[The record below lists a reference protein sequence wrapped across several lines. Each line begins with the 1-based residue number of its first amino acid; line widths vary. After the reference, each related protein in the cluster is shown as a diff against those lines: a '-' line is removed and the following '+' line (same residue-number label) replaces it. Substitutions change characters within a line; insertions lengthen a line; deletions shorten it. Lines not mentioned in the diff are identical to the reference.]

1 MTTKALRSLFPAFH
15 SDVKTMV
22 FVDGENLAIR
32 YGDELKNKSAS
43 AISEVAYDPNVYV
56 WSGRFYNP
64 LHLQAKTIRTHYYTS
79 VQGDQMRIDK
89 VIDDLRK
96 VNIEHP
102 SVFQRKSNTRSKQ
115 VDISLCTDM
124 LLHATRKNYE
134 TAVLVA
140 GDEDYVPLVKAVK
153 SEGRRVILWFI
164 SNGLSP
170 VLQRNV
176 DLFFNIE
183 DYLFEPN
190 VVAA

>member
-1 MTTKALRSLFPAFH
+1 
-15 SDVKTMV
+15 MV

-32 YGDELKNKSAS
+32 YGDELKVRDAKP
-43 AISEVAYDPNVYV
+43 ISEVAYDPSVYV
-56 WSGRFYNP
+56 WSPRFYNP
-64 LHLQAKTIRTHYYTS
+64 LHLRAKTIRTHYYTS

-89 VIDDLRK
+89 AIDDLRK
-96 VNIEHP
+96 LNIEHP
-102 SVFQRKSNTRSKQ
+102 SVFQRKSNARSKQ

-124 LLHATRKNYE
+124 LLHAARKNYE

-170 VLQRNV
+170 VLQRSV

-183 DYLFEPN
+183 DYLFEQN
-190 VVAA
+190 VLAV

>member
-1 MTTKALRSLFPAFH
+1 
-15 SDVKTMV
+15 MV

-32 YGDELKNKSAS
+32 YGDELKSRNAKV
-43 AISEVAYDPNVYV
+43 IPDVVYDPNVYV
-56 WSGRFYNP
+56 WSNRFYGP
-64 LHLQAKTIRTHYYTS
+64 LHRGAKTIRTHYYTS
-79 VQGDQMRIDK
+79 VQGDQPRIEK

-96 VNIEHP
+96 VYIEHP
-102 SVFQRKSNTRSKQ
+102 SVFQRKSNNRSKQ

-124 LLHATRKNYE
+124 LLHATRKNYD

-176 DLFFNIE
+176 DLYCGLE
-183 DYLFEPN
+183 DYLFEAN
-190 VVAA
+190 VVPA